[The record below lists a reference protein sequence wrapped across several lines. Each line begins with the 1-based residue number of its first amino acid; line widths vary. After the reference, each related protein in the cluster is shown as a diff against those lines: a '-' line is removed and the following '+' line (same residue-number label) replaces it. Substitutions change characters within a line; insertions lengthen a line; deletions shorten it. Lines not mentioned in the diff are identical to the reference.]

1 MGFDKVYKISLI
13 IIFIVIISLLVYIMP
28 IAIEERDLY
37 QKCDVKI
44 LCRMGRMDKMYCSN
58 YTENYNFN
66 ISIPI

>member
-1 MGFDKVYKISLI
+1 MNFEKAYKISLI
-13 IIFIVIISLLVYIMP
+13 IIFIVIIALLIYIMP

-44 LCRMGRMDKMYCSN
+44 LCRMGKIDKLYCSN
-58 YTENYNFN
+58 ETDYNFN